1 MESVPIF
8 LLQGQLSAR
17 SYEGRTALVPKNGV
31 CPYFLDDETLFLNA
45 KGIKTTQQNNTTIP
59 EAFTQL

>member
-8 LLQGQLSAR
+8 LFAR

-31 CPYFLDDETLFLNA
+31 CPHFLFLFYFVFICALSDKNEEVSMNGCITG
-45 KGIKTTQQNNTTIP
+45 K
-59 EAFTQL
+59 